1 MNKKFIQIIT
11 LVISIFAAQ
20 NQLNAQ
26 SFELDDIIDKKYAA
40 KQVSLSQMMK
50 DGKSYAAINE
60 DATCIL
66 RYELKSGQLLDTI
79 VNVKKTRECQM
90 KNIEGFS
97 FNDEETQI
105 LLWNESKAVYRRSFY
120 AEHYVYNRHH
130 NILMPLS
137 ENGAQRDACFSP
149 DGRMVAFARDNN
161 LFIKKLDFK
170 TEVAVTK
177 DGEINKIINGTS
189 DWLYEEEFS
198 TTRMYE
204 WTADSKYLIYVRFN
218 ESHVK
223 EYALTEYYCSMPEN
237 EDYQYY
243 PGENRF
249 KYPRAGQDNSR
260 VSLHAYQVQYRQNT
274 QLTLPVEKEDYI
286 PYLKATKQANQM
298 AVMTLNRNQNLF
310 KMYYINPKSNINK
323 LVLTESNEAY
333 IDPSYLPEIEF
344 TSKDFTYI
352 SEKDGYR
359 HLYLYRNNGTL
370 IKQITSGTDEL
381 INYYGRDTLKNV
393 FYYQAVDELP
403 YQRAIF
409 ASDIKGKQTR
419 LSGKEKG
426 IYKATF
432 SPDFTC
438 FIESYSRNDMAPCY
452 RLKQAKG
459 KTIRVMEDNAELN
472 EKLKAMNLPAKKFC
486 QFKSAAGDDLY
497 AWMLLPAKFDE
508 NKAYPL
514 LMVQYSGP
522 NSQEV
527 LDEYSFDWEY
537 FLSQEDYVVVAVD
550 GRGTGS
556 RGEKFRKQTYMKLG
570 EMESADQAAV
580 ARQLGEL
587 PYIDENR
594 MAIWGWSYGGY
605 ISLISLMHEQ
615 PVFKA
620 AISVAPVCD
629 WRYYNTAY
637 TERFMRRPQE
647 NPDGYD
653 AFSAFRLLDH
663 FSGKLLLVHGLSD
676 DNVHPNQSMELIDAM
691 VRKGIQFDMQLYP
704 NRNHSILGSVYRKH
718 LYHRWFDFLQNNL

>member
-1 MNKKFIQIIT
+1 MNKTLFGFICLIICAMT
-11 LVISIFAAQ
+11 IQAQDIS
-20 NQLNAQ
+20 
-26 SFELDDIIDKKYAA
+26 LDDIVERQYAA
-40 KQVSLSQMMK
+40 KTPTVSNIMK
-50 DGKSYAAINE
+50 DGISYAGISQDGKA
-60 DATCIL
+60 IL

-79 VNVKKTRECQM
+79 VHVEKTREHQM
-90 KNIEGFS
+90 SEIEGFR
-97 FNDEETQI
+97 FNEQESQI
-105 LLWNESKAVYRRSFY
+105 LLWHKTKPVYRRSFY

-130 NILMPLS
+130 NILEPLS

-177 DGEINKIINGTS
+177 DGAINSIINGTS

-204 WTADSKYLIYVRFN
+204 WTADSKYLVYVRFN

-381 INYYGRDTLKNV
+381 IHYYGRDTLKNV
-393 FYYQAVDELP
+393 FYYQAVDGLP
-403 YQRAIF
+403 YHRAVF
-409 ASDIKGKQTR
+409 ASDSKGKRTR
-419 LSGKEKG
+419 LSDKEKG

-472 EKLKAMNLPAKKFC
+472 EKLKAMNLPTKKFC

-497 AWMLLPAKFDE
+497 AWMLMPAKFDE

-653 AFSAFRLLDH
+653 AFSAFRLLEH

>member
-1 MNKKFIQIIT
+1 MIICAMSIQAQD
-11 LVISIFAAQ
+11 IS
-20 NQLNAQ
+20 
-26 SFELDDIIDKKYAA
+26 LDDIVERKYAA
-40 KQVSLSQMMK
+40 KTPTVSNIMK
-50 DGKSYAAINE
+50 DGISYAGISQDGKA
-60 DATCIL
+60 IL

-79 VNVKKTRECQM
+79 VHVEKTREHQM
-90 KNIEGFS
+90 SEIEGFR
-97 FNDEETQI
+97 FNEQESQI
-105 LLWNESKAVYRRSFY
+105 LLWHKTKPVYRRSFY

-130 NILMPLS
+130 NILEPLS

-177 DGEINKIINGTS
+177 DGAINSIINGTS

-381 INYYGRDTLKNV
+381 IHYYGRDTLKNV
-393 FYYQAVDELP
+393 FYYQAVDGLP
-403 YQRAIF
+403 YHRAVF
-409 ASDIKGKQTR
+409 ASDGKGKRTR
-419 LSGKEKG
+419 LSDKEKG

-486 QFKSAAGDDLY
+486 QFKSAAGEDLY

-704 NRNHSILGSVYRKH
+704 NRNHSILGLPYRKH

>member
-1 MNKKFIQIIT
+1 MNKTLFGFICLIICAMT
-11 LVISIFAAQ
+11 IQAQDIS
-20 NQLNAQ
+20 
-26 SFELDDIIDKKYAA
+26 LDDIVERKYAA
-40 KQVSLSQMMK
+40 KTPTVSNIMK
-50 DGKSYAAINE
+50 DGISYAGISQDGKA
-60 DATCIL
+60 IL

-79 VNVKKTRECQM
+79 VHVEKTREHQM
-90 KNIEGFS
+90 SEIEGFR
-97 FNDEETQI
+97 FNEQESQI
-105 LLWNESKAVYRRSFY
+105 LLWHKTKPVYRRSFY

-130 NILMPLS
+130 NILEPLS

-177 DGEINKIINGTS
+177 DGAINSIINGTS

-381 INYYGRDTLKNV
+381 IHYYGRDTLKNV
-393 FYYQAVDELP
+393 FYYQAVDGLP
-403 YQRAIF
+403 YHRAVF
-409 ASDIKGKQTR
+409 ASDGKGKRTR
-419 LSGKEKG
+419 LSDKEKG

-432 SPDFTC
+432 SPDFTY

-527 LDEYSFDWEY
+527 LDEYNFDWEY

-704 NRNHSILGSVYRKH
+704 NRNHSILGLPYRKH

>member
-1 MNKKFIQIIT
+1 MNKTLFGFICLIICAMT
-11 LVISIFAAQ
+11 IQAQDIS
-20 NQLNAQ
+20 
-26 SFELDDIIDKKYAA
+26 LDDIVERKYAA
-40 KQVSLSQMMK
+40 KTPTVSNIMK
-50 DGKSYAAINE
+50 DGISYAGISQDGKA
-60 DATCIL
+60 IL

-79 VNVKKTRECQM
+79 VHVEKTREHQM
-90 KNIEGFS
+90 SEIEGFR
-97 FNDEETQI
+97 FNEQESQI
-105 LLWNESKAVYRRSFY
+105 LLWHKTKPVYRRSFY

-130 NILMPLS
+130 NILEPLS

-177 DGEINKIINGTS
+177 DGAINSIINGTS

-223 EYALTEYYCSMPEN
+223 EYTLTEYYCSMPEN

-381 INYYGRDTLKNV
+381 IHYYGRDTLKNV
-393 FYYQAVDELP
+393 FYYQAVDGLP
-403 YQRAIF
+403 YHRAVF
-409 ASDIKGKQTR
+409 ASDGKGKRTR
-419 LSGKEKG
+419 LSDKEKG

-486 QFKSAAGDDLY
+486 QFKSAAGEDLY
-497 AWMLLPAKFDE
+497 AWMLMPAKFDE

-704 NRNHSILGSVYRKH
+704 NRNHSILGLPYRKH

>member
-1 MNKKFIQIIT
+1 MNKTLFGFICLIICAMT
-11 LVISIFAAQ
+11 IQAQDIS
-20 NQLNAQ
+20 
-26 SFELDDIIDKKYAA
+26 LDDIVERQYAA
-40 KQVSLSQMMK
+40 KTPTVSNIMK
-50 DGKSYAAINE
+50 DGISYAGISQDGKA
-60 DATCIL
+60 IL

-79 VNVKKTRECQM
+79 VHVEKTREHQM
-90 KNIEGFS
+90 SEIEGFR
-97 FNDEETQI
+97 FNEQESQI
-105 LLWNESKAVYRRSFY
+105 LLWHKAKPVYRRSFY

-130 NILMPLS
+130 NILEPLS

-177 DGEINKIINGTS
+177 DGAINSIINGTS

-381 INYYGRDTLKNV
+381 IHYYGRDTLKNV
-393 FYYQAVDELP
+393 FYYQAVDGLP
-403 YQRAIF
+403 YHRAVF
-409 ASDIKGKQTR
+409 ASDGKGKRTR
-419 LSGKEKG
+419 LSDKEKG

-587 PYIDENR
+587 SYIDENR

-653 AFSAFRLLDH
+653 AFSVFRLLDH

-704 NRNHSILGSVYRKH
+704 NRNHSILGLPYRKH

>member
-1 MNKKFIQIIT
+1 MNKTLFGFICLIICAMT
-11 LVISIFAAQ
+11 IQAQDIS
-20 NQLNAQ
+20 
-26 SFELDDIIDKKYAA
+26 LDDIVERKYAA
-40 KQVSLSQMMK
+40 KTPTVSNIMK
-50 DGKSYAAINE
+50 DGISYAGISQDGKA
-60 DATCIL
+60 IL

-79 VNVKKTRECQM
+79 VHVEKTREHQM
-90 KNIEGFS
+90 SEIEGFR
-97 FNDEETQI
+97 FNEQESQI
-105 LLWNESKAVYRRSFY
+105 LLWHKAKPVYRRSFY

-130 NILMPLS
+130 NILEPLS

-177 DGEINKIINGTS
+177 DGAINSIINGTS

-204 WTADSKYLIYVRFN
+204 WTADSKYLVYVRFN

-381 INYYGRDTLKNV
+381 IHYYGRDTLKNV
-393 FYYQAVDELP
+393 FYYQAVDGLP
-403 YQRAIF
+403 YHRAVF
-409 ASDIKGKQTR
+409 ASDSKGKRTR
-419 LSGKEKG
+419 LSDKEKG

-486 QFKSAAGDDLY
+486 QFKSAAGEDLY

-556 RGEKFRKQTYMKLG
+556 RGERFRKQTYMKLG

-704 NRNHSILGSVYRKH
+704 NRNHSILGLPYRKH

>member
-1 MNKKFIQIIT
+1 MNKTLFGFICLIICAMT
-11 LVISIFAAQ
+11 IQAQDIS
-20 NQLNAQ
+20 
-26 SFELDDIIDKKYAA
+26 LDDIVERQYAA
-40 KQVSLSQMMK
+40 KTPTVSNIMK
-50 DGKSYAAINE
+50 DGISYAGISQDGKA
-60 DATCIL
+60 IL

-79 VNVKKTRECQM
+79 VHVEKTREHQM
-90 KNIEGFS
+90 SEIEGFR
-97 FNDEETQI
+97 FNEQESQI
-105 LLWNESKAVYRRSFY
+105 LLWHKTKPVYRRSFY

-130 NILMPLS
+130 NILEPLS

-177 DGEINKIINGTS
+177 DGAINSIINGTS

-323 LVLTESNEAY
+323 LVLTESSEAY

-381 INYYGRDTLKNV
+381 IHYYGRDTLKNV
-393 FYYQAVDELP
+393 FYYQAVDGLP
-403 YQRAIF
+403 YHRAVF
-409 ASDIKGKQTR
+409 ASDGKGKRTR
-419 LSGKEKG
+419 LSDKEKG
-426 IYKATF
+426 IYKASF

-486 QFKSAAGDDLY
+486 QFKSAAGEDLY